1 MFAAI
6 LERADGFLQGRKIGE
21 EGPGPFKNWQPAL
34 AVLAVMVWGVGCG
47 RRRDEWLVTAGAN
60 WVLEWA
66 DGLPARGTEEGHR
79 VGGEWVVAG
88 EAFHR

>member
-1 MFAAI
+1 MFASI

-21 EGPGPFKNWQPAL
+21 EGPGPLEVRWPFLTLLAL
-34 AVLAVMVWGVGCG
+34 MVRRIGCG
-47 RRRDEWLVTAGAN
+47 RRRDERLVTAGAN

-79 VGGEWVVAG
+79 VGGE
-88 EAFHR
+88 